1 MTAAGVVAE
10 YNPFHGGHA
19 YHMAQTRRLL
29 GPDAAV
35 VCVMSGNWVQRGDCA
50 VFDKW
55 TRARMALEGGA
66 DLVFELPTVWAVSSA
81 ERFARGAADLLEAA
95 GVISHLSFGSEC
107 GDVDKLQ
114 RVAACLDSPACQAA
128 LRERLGE
135 GLPFAVCRQRAVEE
149 RLGTAR
155 AALLEGPNN
164 NLGVE
169 YIRALNGLKSEIRPV
184 TVLRAGAG
192 HDGGDDRLFPSG
204 SFLREKLRAGGGE
217 CRTGRLGPPESAEN
231 PDAAP
236 WLSRPTQ
243 REIDFCSENV
253 ANLTHC
259 ERAFLARL
267 RTMTA
272 ADWAKLPDSG
282 EREGLPRRLERAGR
296 ECAGLEEFYDR
307 AKTRRYT
314 QARLRRLALW
324 AFLGLTA
331 ADVPDAPPYLRV
343 LALNGRGREVLRE
356 MKARAV
362 VPVLTKPAHIDRLGG
377 EARRLFALEE
387 RCTDLYGLCF
397 ASPRPAGAEKRS
409 TAAVLQA

>member
-29 GPDAAV
+29 GPDTAI

-66 DLVFELPTVWAVSSA
+66 DLVFELPTVWAMSSA
-81 ERFARGAADLLEAA
+81 ERFARGATDLLEAA

-114 RVAACLDSPACQAA
+114 RVAACLDSPACQTA

-204 SFLREKLRAGGGE
+204 SFLREKLRAGAKSGD
-217 CRTGRLGPPESAEN
+217 GPAS
-231 PDAAP
+231 
-236 WLSRPTQ
+236 LR
-243 REIDFCSENV
+243 
-253 ANLTHC
+253 HC
-259 ERAFLARL
+259 ERAILARL

-282 EREGLPRRLERAGR
+282 AREGLPRRLERAGR

-356 MKARAV
+356 MKSRAV